1 MDMITMNILL
11 MYNLNMSYSN
21 FVLLLLAVVLTWKIV
36 SSTVS
41 KCDPGP
47 QNQS

>member
-1 MDMITMNILL
+1 MNILL

-21 FVLLLLAVVLTWKIV
+21 FVLLLLAVVLTFV